1 MSEGQRIPY
10 HPSAL
15 PVDGARGVLV
25 VAPHPDDEVFGCGG
39 CAALYADAGIPVR
52 SLILTDGGLG
62 GVQGEDGDL
71 VATRYQEVICAAA
84 VLGYGVP
91 IFGGY
96 PDRSLQD
103 SIPAVADLI
112 VEQMNATGADVLFA
126 PSLWEMHPDHSAAAH
141 AAVLAIKQL
150 GDGYM
155 LVQYE
160 VGVPLLPNRLV
171 DITPVHTQKQLA
183 MKCFVSQLAVQ
194 AYDRHITSL
203 NVFRTYTLAPGI
215 QAAEGVRV
223 ATAAEADEDPFGLVF
238 EGNAHPLHRHIAP
251 PVASPKRWYS
261 RWLTPRLKK
270 QAEVG

>member
-39 CAALYADAGIPVR
+39 CAALYAGAGIPVR

-62 GVQGEDGDL
+62 GVKGEGEEVEL
-71 VATRYQEVICAAA
+71 VATRYREVICAAA
-84 VLGYGVP
+84 ILGYGAP
-91 IFGGY
+91 IFAGF
-96 PDRSLQD
+96 PDRFLRD
-103 SIPAVADLI
+103 FIPDAADLM
-112 VEQMNATGADVLFA
+112 VDQMNATGADVLFA
-126 PSLWEMHPDHSAAAH
+126 PSLWEMHPDHIAAAQ
-141 AAVLAIKQL
+141 AALQAIKRL
-150 GDGYM
+150 GGGYT

-171 DITPVHTQKQLA
+171 DITPVHKQKQLA

-194 AYDRHITSL
+194 AYDRHISSL
-203 NVFRTYTLAPGI
+203 NVFRTYTLAPGVE
-215 QAAEGVRV
+215 AAEGVRV
-223 ATAAEADEDPFGLVF
+223 ATAAEADDDPFGLVF

-251 PVASPKRWYS
+251 PSAVPKRWYS
-261 RWLTPRLKK
+261 RWFTPRLKR
-270 QAEVG
+270 QV